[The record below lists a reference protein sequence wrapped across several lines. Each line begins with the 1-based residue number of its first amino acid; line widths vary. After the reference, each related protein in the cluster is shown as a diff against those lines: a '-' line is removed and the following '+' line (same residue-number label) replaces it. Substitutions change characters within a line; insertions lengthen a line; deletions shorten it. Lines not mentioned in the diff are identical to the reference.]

1 MWRLLKRPYIITSA
15 IGLLLGV
22 ALMLGAEQLD
32 RFTTTDAFCASSC
45 HSMQTYMANEP
56 TYKKSI
62 HRTTSSGV
70 QPGCADCHVPKGLI
84 AASWSHLI
92 DGSRDLYGELTN
104 DYKKPEL
111 WQARRDELAW
121 QVRDKMLADD
131 SRNCRSCHKDK
142 IIKTQRLRAQRQ
154 HELAQREKVTCIGCH
169 FNLVHAEVKPR
180 KSFLDKVRID
190 IQP

>member
-1 MWRLLKRPYIITSA
+1 MRQLLKGSGSVIGI
-15 IGLLLGV
+15 IGLLLGIV
-22 ALMLGAEQLD
+22 LMLATEQFD
-32 RFTTTDAFCASSC
+32 RLTTSDAFCATSC
-45 HSMQTYMANEP
+45 HSMQTYVADEQ
-56 TYKKSI
+56 TYKTSV
-62 HRTTSSGV
+62 HRTTTSGV
-70 QPGCADCHVPKGLI
+70 QAGCADCHVPKGLI

-92 DGSRDLYGELTN
+92 DGSRDLFAELGN

-121 QVRDKMLADD
+121 QVRDKMLADN
-131 SRNCRSCHKDK
+131 SRNCRSCHKEK
-142 IIKTQRLRAQRQ
+142 IIQTQRLRAQRQ
-154 HELAQREKVTCIGCH
+154 HELALREKVTCIGCH